1 MPIIPI
7 PLPSQLTAH
16 ATLADLTEWLGAT
29 PPANGERL
37 LRRASELVDAHTTTE
52 YDTDDVT
59 GLATDSEECGYLA
72 ALRDATCAQVEQWI
86 LAGEHNDIDGMAGQ
100 DVSVGGLSVTRP
112 RRLAPRAATILR
124 NADLL

>member
-7 PLPSQLTAH
+7 PPDQLAAH
-16 ATLADLTEWLGAT
+16 STLADLAEWLGTEA
-29 PPANGERL
+29 PAGAERL
-37 LRRASELVDAHTTTE
+37 LRRASELVDAHTTTC
-52 YDTDDVT
+52 YATDEET
-59 GLATDSEECGYLA
+59 GLATDEEECGYLA

-100 DVSVGGLSVTRP
+100 DVSTMGLSVTRP

-124 NADLL
+124 SVDLL